1 MTLIGLFLFLLA
13 SLIVI
18 IAGAL
23 QCFAP
28 RMYREIQ
35 KRFRVKADW
44 SAGAGGKFFEDLTE
58 RNAENPSVSYRVGGL
73 GLMIFGFYMLYRVIG
88 RLMG

>member
-1 MTLIGLFLFLLA
+1 MTLIGLFLFLLI

-28 RMYREIQ
+28 RMFREIQ
-35 KRFRVKADW
+35 KRFRVKANW
-44 SAGAGGKFFEDLTE
+44 SAGA
-58 RNAENPSVSYRVGGL
+58 VGNSSRTWL
-73 GLMIFGFYMLYRVIG
+73 NEMRRIHQCLIALAD
-88 RLMG
+88 